1 MLAQLPP
8 FADPGALDLFSV
20 FEQTL
25 YASCRRPGR
34 DENHVLA
41 AT

>member
-25 YASCRRPGR
+25 YG
-34 DENHVLA
+34 VLPPSRS
-41 AT
+41 